1 MLEKFKG
8 DTWSLLLLELDVFL
22 IILIWLFIVRSDAP
36 DFNSK
41 EEASKAMVENMLGM
55 FGVVVVVVVVVVFYL
70 DYVRECL

>member
-1 MLEKFKG
+1 M
-8 DTWSLLLLELDVFL
+8 ELTIVGVGCFL

-55 FGVVVVVVVVVVFYL
+55 FGVVVVVVVVVFIL
-70 DYVRECL
+70 IM